1 VCFPS
6 LVSLPDAKANVYH
19 WIFIAQSIAL
29 TNFLE
34 NKRTNMK
41 MSTLKLLVPIVAIT
55 VQSNSAS
62 TIIPPFL
69 NDLRIPMAA
78 IGSLI
83 SLAPVL
89 ALTSRL
95 PVGMAYQRN
104 RARLLISIA
113 VVAMGITNYLY
124 SFAEDVLVFAIIHA
138 LNGLAYGAVTTLYM
152 AFYVDSLAPDEN
164 RNHAM
169 GYYVGTLAL
178 GYSTGNFFG
187 GLMAD
192 HFGYGPTF
200 QVAALLSL
208 VSVALL
214 WCFHGSDG
222 RRSGFTKEKPKAKLT
237 VRDSLKA
244 LVEPELATV
253 VIVALFLNL
262 LHQMSGVFISLY
274 GLAVGMTL
282 TQIGVVRA
290 AYAGCNAVTR
300 PISGHVVNKFGHR
313 GLSYAGIPLQSAIL
327 MLIPLFTGFGPIL
340 AIYVL
345 SGLMRAI
352 VIVANAVG
360 LVQDVDENKVQRGLA
375 SGIYNA
381 AGDLGNILG
390 PSIGGLIAQAT
401 SISGVFVIG
410 SLGSTMLFLL
420 VIWLVRSAHRRA
432 AFRSV

>member
-1 VCFPS
+1 MSIRRIC
-6 LVSLPDAKANVYH
+6 
-19 WIFIAQSIAL
+19 IAESVAV

-34 NKRTNMK
+34 NKKTNMK

-69 NDLRIPMAA
+69 QDLRIPMAA
-78 IGSLI
+78 IGTLI
-83 SLAPVL
+83 SLGPVL

-95 PVGMAYQRN
+95 PVGMAYQRS
-104 RARLLISIA
+104 RARSLIS
-113 VVAMGITNYLY
+113 VGVLAMGITNYFYGFVQDILM
-124 SFAEDVLVFAIIHA
+124 FAVVHA
-138 LNGLAYGAVTTLYM
+138 FNGFAYGAVTTLYM

-164 RNHAM
+164 RNHAI

-187 GLMAD
+187 GLLAD

-208 VSVALL
+208 VPIALL
-214 WCFHGSDG
+214 WSLHGP
-222 RRSGFTKEKPKAKLT
+222 SGQKSRPANEKPKAKLT
-237 VRDSLKA
+237 LKDSFKA
-244 LVEPELATV
+244 LLEPELATV
-253 VIVALFLNL
+253 IVVALFLNL

-340 AIYVL
+340 AVYIL

-360 LVQDVDENKVQRGLA
+360 LVQDVHENKVQRGLA

-401 SISGVFVIG
+401 SIGGVFVIG
-410 SLGSTMLFLL
+410 SSGSTMLFLL
-420 VIWLVRSAHRRA
+420 VIWVVRFTHRR
-432 AFRSV
+432 

>member
-1 VCFPS
+1 MFATFVAES
-6 LVSLPDAKANVYH
+6 VAVTK
-19 WIFIAQSIAL
+19 
-29 TNFLE
+29 FLE
-34 NKRTNMK
+34 NKRANMK

-69 NDLRIPMAA
+69 HDLRIPMAA

-83 SLAPVL
+83 SLGPIL

-95 PVGMAYQRN
+95 PVGMAYQRD

-113 VVAMGITNYLY
+113 VLAMGITNYFY
-124 SFAEDVLVFAIIHA
+124 SLAQDILVFATVHA
-138 LNGLAYGAVTTLYM
+138 LNGFAYGAVTTVYM

-200 QVAALLSL
+200 QAAALLSL
-208 VSVALL
+208 VPVALL
-214 WCFHGSDG
+214 WFLHRPGG
-222 RRSGFTKEKPKAKLT
+222 QRIGLTNEKSRAKLT
-237 VRDSLKA
+237 VGDSLKA

-300 PISGHVVNKFGHR
+300 PISGHVVNRFGHR
-313 GLSYAGIPLQSAIL
+313 RLSYAGIPLQSAIL
-327 MLIPLFTGFGPIL
+327 MLIPFFTGFGPIL
-340 AIYVL
+340 AVYVL

-401 SISGVFVIG
+401 SIGGVFVIG
-410 SLGSTMLFLL
+410 SLGSTILFLF
-420 VIWLVRSAHRRA
+420 VVCGVKRAHQR
-432 AFRSV
+432 

>member
-1 VCFPS
+1 
-6 LVSLPDAKANVYH
+6 
-19 WIFIAQSIAL
+19 
-29 TNFLE
+29 
-34 NKRTNMK
+34 MK

-340 AIYVL
+340 AVYVL

-420 VIWLVRSAHRRA
+420 VIWLVRSAHGRA

>member
-1 VCFPS
+1 
-6 LVSLPDAKANVYH
+6 
-19 WIFIAQSIAL
+19 
-29 TNFLE
+29 
-34 NKRTNMK
+34 MK

-124 SFAEDVLVFAIIHA
+124 SFVEDVLVFAIIHA

>member
-1 VCFPS
+1 MFATFVAES
-6 LVSLPDAKANVYH
+6 VAVTK
-19 WIFIAQSIAL
+19 
-29 TNFLE
+29 FLE
-34 NKRTNMK
+34 NKRANMK

-69 NDLRIPMAA
+69 HDLRIPMAA

-83 SLAPVL
+83 SLGPIL

-95 PVGMAYQRN
+95 PVGMAYQRD

-113 VVAMGITNYLY
+113 VLAMGITNYFY
-124 SFAEDVLVFAIIHA
+124 SLAQDILVFAIVHA
-138 LNGLAYGAVTTLYM
+138 LNGFAYGAVTTVYM

-200 QVAALLSL
+200 QAAALLSL
-208 VSVALL
+208 VPVALL
-214 WCFHGSDG
+214 WFLHRPGG
-222 RRSGFTKEKPKAKLT
+222 QRIGPTKEKSKAKLT
-237 VRDSLKA
+237 VGDSLKA

-300 PISGHVVNKFGHR
+300 PISGHVVNRFGHR
-313 GLSYAGIPLQSAIL
+313 RLSYAGIPLQSAIL
-327 MLIPLFTGFGPIL
+327 MLIPFFTGFGPIL
-340 AIYVL
+340 AVYVL

-401 SISGVFVIG
+401 SIGGVFVIG
-410 SLGSTMLFLL
+410 SLGSTILFLF
-420 VIWLVRSAHRRA
+420 VVCGVKRAHQR
-432 AFRSV
+432 

>member
-1 VCFPS
+1 
-6 LVSLPDAKANVYH
+6 
-19 WIFIAQSIAL
+19 
-29 TNFLE
+29 
-34 NKRTNMK
+34 MK

-420 VIWLVRSAHRRA
+420 VIWLVRSAHGRA

>member
-1 VCFPS
+1 MFATFVAES
-6 LVSLPDAKANVYH
+6 VAVTK
-19 WIFIAQSIAL
+19 
-29 TNFLE
+29 FLE
-34 NKRTNMK
+34 NKRANMK

-69 NDLRIPMAA
+69 HDLRIPMAA

-83 SLAPVL
+83 SLGPIL

-113 VVAMGITNYLY
+113 VLAMGITNYSY
-124 SFAEDVLVFAIIHA
+124 SLAQDILVFAIVHA
-138 LNGLAYGAVTTLYM
+138 LNGFAYGAVTTVYM

-200 QVAALLSL
+200 QAAALLSL
-208 VSVALL
+208 VPVALL
-214 WCFHGSDG
+214 WFLHRPGG
-222 RRSGFTKEKPKAKLT
+222 QRIGLTKEKSKAKLT
-237 VRDSLKA
+237 VGDSVKA

-340 AIYVL
+340 AVYVL

-375 SGIYNA
+375 SGVYNA

-401 SISGVFVIG
+401 SLGGVFVIG
-410 SLGSTMLFLL
+410 SLGSTILFLL
-420 VIWLVRSAHRRA
+420 VIWAVKRA
-432 AFRSV
+432 QQR